1 MGKADCRVVGCGILI
16 FMLTELFFDIE
27 TKKIFDDIIG
37 NNPAD
42 LGISIISVYK
52 RQLDERLNEISGQ
65 MYSFWEEDFPKMWPL
80 FTNADRI
87 VGFNTE
93 HFDIPAVAPLAP
105 YDFRKLN
112 HFDIM
117 THVKE
122 ALGFRLSLNSIASE
136 TLNETKIDHGL
147 NAVRYWAEHT
157 PETLAKLKKYCEA
170 DVDVTRKVYDYGL
183 KHGFLKF
190 KDKWNTVRTLEVDFS
205 YPKGELED
213 IQASLF

>member
-1 MGKADCRVVGCGILI
+1 
-16 FMLTELFFDIE
+16 MLTELFFDIE
-27 TKKIFDDIIG
+27 TKKIFDDIVG

-52 RQLDERLNEISGQ
+52 RQLNERLVEVEGQ

-87 VGFNTE
+87 IGFNSE

-117 THVKE
+117 THIKD
-122 ALGFRLSLNSIASE
+122 ALGFRLSLDAIASE
-136 TLNETKIDHGL
+136 SLGTTKIDHGL

-157 PETLAKLKKYCEA
+157 DESLAKLKKYCEA
-170 DVDVTRKVYDYGL
+170 DVDVTKQVYDYGL
-183 KHGFLKF
+183 KHGFLKY
-190 KDKWNTVRTLEVDFS
+190 KDKWNTSRTLDVDFS
-205 YPKGELED
+205 YPKSD
-213 IQASLF
+213 SSQVQASLF